1 MLSAL
6 TLADKMADPGEMAP
20 ISEAWR
26 PGKDFSEPC
35 NCPTSC
41 GHRLP
46 KMMRACSPDP
56 ALFDRV
62 NLNGSPPSSKLAR
75 GRLREHLVSLLKVL
89 CSYSLDDEPVSH
101 SARSAAS
108 SISARSLSV
117 SIATHPSVV
126 EASTLLDETAE
137 TTVTKN
143 SDADSG
149 DMNMGSAGGA
159 MDDSDAEVKG

>member
-1 MLSAL
+1 M
-6 TLADKMADPGEMAP
+6 
-20 ISEAWR
+20 I
-26 PGKDFSEPC
+26 
-35 NCPTSC
+35 
-41 GHRLP
+41 
-46 KMMRACSPDP
+46 RACSPDP

-62 NLNGSPPSSKLAR
+62 NVNGCAPMSKLAR
-75 GRLREHLVSLLKVL
+75 GRLREHLVSLPKVL
-89 CSYSLDDEPVSH
+89 RSYSLDDEPESH

-108 SISARSLSV
+108 SISERSLSV
-117 SIATHPSVV
+117 SVATHPSVV

-159 MDDSDAEVKG
+159 MDDSDAEGKG